1 MSNILYVSIKI
12 QSGRSGLILSEGQV
26 RKVFNFPLKHSKL
39 TILIFVVVSAFMAI
53 GVSRLKINYSTD
65 SFSPRENPLIKR
77 TSEVDEA
84 YNTGRTIISILYADD
99 VFAPDRLVALRS
111 LSDEIAGMDG
121 VIQVV
126 SLANAHRMSDVD
138 GTLVTS
144 DMVKAGSGKPS
155 PEDIAGIKRYLAT
168 NYAMKDGFLASADG
182 RTTTL
187 IVKTELGLN
196 ENKIVDAIE
205 AAISKDW
212 GRRYEISGA
221 PVLGKEIFSVIKD
234 VPLIALLSLTVI
246 LVFLALNFRS
256 PMGVVLPLI
265 QLLVGLL
272 WGVGFIGWT
281 GTSFLALMAIAPIA
295 ILAVGSSFSLHLLGR
310 YFLELSLGKD
320 KETAIRDMVTETGL
334 GVFVSGLAISVSM
347 LTFLLSELDMIRG
360 MGLLTAAGVF
370 SCMLA
375 ALFLLPAI
383 LKLLPAP
390 RIKANSFGNGALS
403 VQLGRL
409 GRAVGARPKI
419 ILLIGAAL
427 VLASVFGIFRIVPD
441 TSLVAYFQKDSAAI
455 RGMRAIEKTF
465 GGSTQLNVLVDGDL
479 QDPNLLGEML
489 KFQEEARK
497 VPGVGPAQSLATIVR
512 TIHETLTGEAGMP
525 SSRELVSQELLVYQS
540 SGSVDDITSI
550 ANLNYTEGLVSLV
563 VRQDSSRE
571 TKLLVARLE
580 QLARQDMGDHAKIE
594 VLGDCMT
601 QSVLED
607 IVLKDFIISLTLAI
621 FLVFCIDSLIRSM
634 RAALVTITVLIF
646 TIALQY
652 GVLGLF
658 GLRFTMATA
667 LMGALAIGVG
677 DYAIHLTVRYMEDRR
692 KGLSPE
698 KAIERA
704 VATSGRSILFTS
716 LTLGSGFAALALS
729 KFVPVAD
736 LGGLMVFTVF
746 AVGAASLTLLPA
758 ACLLFLRNPYSR
770 MEVSHD

>member
-1 MSNILYVSIKI
+1 
-12 QSGRSGLILSEGQV
+12 V

>member
-1 MSNILYVSIKI
+1 
-12 QSGRSGLILSEGQV
+12 V
-26 RKVFNFPLKHSKL
+26 RKVFDFPLKHSKL
-39 TILIFVVVSAFMAI
+39 TILIFVVASAFMAV
-53 GVSRLKINYSTD
+53 GVSRLKINYSTE
-65 SFSPRENPLIKR
+65 SFSPRENPLFQR
-77 TSEVDEA
+77 TSVVDET
-84 YNTGRTIISILYADD
+84 YNTGRTIIAILPADD

-111 LSDEIAGMDG
+111 LSDQIAGMDG

-126 SLANAHRMSDVD
+126 SLANAHRLSDVD
-138 GTLVTS
+138 GTLVSS
-144 DMVKAGSGKPS
+144 DMVAAGSGAPS
-155 PEDIAGIKRYLAT
+155 PADIAGIKEYLAA
-168 NYAMKDGFLASADG
+168 NYAMKGGLLASADG
-182 RTTTL
+182 KTATL
-187 IVKTELGLN
+187 IVKMEHGLD
-196 ENKIVDAIE
+196 ENKMVDEIE
-205 AAISKDW
+205 AAIGKLW
-212 GRRYEISGA
+212 GGRFDISGA

-246 LVFLALNFRS
+246 LIFLALNFRS
-256 PMGVVLPLI
+256 PLGVILPFVQLI
-265 QLLVGLL
+265 VGLV
-272 WGVGFIGWT
+272 WGVGLIGWA

-320 KETAIRDMVTETGL
+320 KETAIRDMVSETGL

-390 RIKANSFGNGALS
+390 KVGAKSFGNGALS
-403 VQLGRL
+403 VWLGRL
-409 GRAVGARPKI
+409 GQAVGARPKA
-419 ILLIGAAL
+419 ILITGAVL
-427 VLASVFGIFRIVPD
+427 VLASIFGVFRIVPD
-441 TSLVAYFQKDSAAI
+441 TSIVAYFQKDSEAI
-455 RGMRAIEKTF
+455 RGMRAIEKAF

-479 QDPNLLGEML
+479 EDPVLLAEML
-489 KFQEEARK
+489 KFQEDARR

-525 SSRELVSQELLVYQS
+525 TSRDLVSQELLVYQA
-540 SGSVDDITSI
+540 SGSVDDITSL

-563 VRQDSSRE
+563 VSQDSSRE
-571 TKLLVARLE
+571 SKLLVALLG
-580 QLARQDMGDHAKIE
+580 QLARQDMGDRAKIE
-594 VLGDCMT
+594 VLGDGMT
-601 QSVLED
+601 VSILED

-621 FLVFCIDSLIRSM
+621 FLVFCIDSLIRSL

-658 GLRFTMATA
+658 GIKFTMATA

-698 KAIERA
+698 KAIETA

-716 LTLGSGFAALALS
+716 LTLGSGFAALAFS
-729 KFVPVAD
+729 KFVPVAG

-746 AVGAASLTLLPA
+746 AVGGASLTLLPA

>member
-1 MSNILYVSIKI
+1 
-12 QSGRSGLILSEGQV
+12 V

-53 GVSRLKINYSTD
+53 GVSRMKINYSTD